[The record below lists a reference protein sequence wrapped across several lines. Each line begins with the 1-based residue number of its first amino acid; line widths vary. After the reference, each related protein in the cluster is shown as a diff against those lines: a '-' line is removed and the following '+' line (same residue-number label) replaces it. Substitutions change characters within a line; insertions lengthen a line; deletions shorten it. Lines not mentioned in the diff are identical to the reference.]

1 MGFCFPARA
10 FRIFAMNEAAEN
22 AASYENRTPRGSSG
36 ALIEMRKQNRSLE
49 NLTEAVPDRARFQL
63 PTVRQNPYGE
73 EEKSIGQIN
82 QIMVLYFKNYFRC
95 IWTSRKGMMNSP
107 ASERTSADAGN
118 QSCRRFSD
126 VTLAAA

>member
-63 PTVRQNPYGE
+63 PTPDRTRSE

-95 IWTSRKGMMNSP
+95 IWTSRKGMTSSP
-107 ASERTSADAGN
+107 EHRRERQLMPAIRAAEDFLTS
-118 QSCRRFSD
+118 
-126 VTLAAA
+126 L